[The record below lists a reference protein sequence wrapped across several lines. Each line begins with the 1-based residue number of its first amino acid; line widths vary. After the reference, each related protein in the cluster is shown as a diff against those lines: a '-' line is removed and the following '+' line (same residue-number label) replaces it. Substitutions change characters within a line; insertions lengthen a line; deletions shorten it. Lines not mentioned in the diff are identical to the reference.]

1 MTVFFLILLF
11 PSIAWLQNLNKS
23 KEQLNSTE
31 ERLKQAM
38 VDLQKLQMDL
48 MAKKG
53 ECSGL
58 EEQVGEGIRGVNGKI
73 SWGSYGAVTD

>member
-1 MTVFFLILLF
+1 
-11 PSIAWLQNLNKS
+11 
-23 KEQLNSTE
+23 
-31 ERLKQAM
+31 M

-58 EEQVGEGIRGVNGKI
+58 EEQVGEGIRALNALMGRSRGGVTVPLQTEGVC
-73 SWGSYGAVTD
+73 GFG